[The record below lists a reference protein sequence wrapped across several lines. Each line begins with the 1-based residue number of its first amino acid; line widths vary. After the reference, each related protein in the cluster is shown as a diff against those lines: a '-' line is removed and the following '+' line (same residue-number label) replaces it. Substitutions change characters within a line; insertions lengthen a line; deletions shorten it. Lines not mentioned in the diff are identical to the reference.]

1 MRTPEQSQN
10 AVAVM
15 SAMTVVI
22 PGPKAAINSLPAWR
36 TVVTSMSAGSATTA
50 VQVWG
55 AGQPTGSSP
64 PRIEAAIPKVAQPGA
79 RASPGTRGWLNNLYQ
94 QSALAACGCL
104 QRACPGHPVA

>member
-1 MRTPEQSQN
+1 SQN

-22 PGPKAAINSLPAWR
+22 PGPKAATSSLPAWR
-36 TVVTSMSAGSATTA
+36 TVVTSISAGSGTTA
-50 VQVWG
+50 VRAWG

-79 RASPGTRGWLNNLYQ
+79 RASLGTHGWLHNLYPP
-94 QSALAACGCL
+94 SALAYPRCL
-104 QRACPGHPVA
+104 YSHAQELKGS